1 MSTFD
6 AEQFRQAMRQLP
18 ALPKSQPPH
27 WDHWQG
33 VLRDWIL
40 DENNDPAD
48 FFRCPAVYHTMLVN
62 HWVEAIQ
69 YEFAQLPHEMRIQTF
84 MPELGHDYMDKVRS
98 RNLVHQLYHLHRW
111 QEVTGKKVKDLDEI
125 VEFGGGYGAMCLVAR
140 RLGFD
145 GRYIIFDLPEFTLL
159 QRFFLSNVNWWNIE
173 VIPKVHDKPTEFY
186 DNIDDLWNN
195 IYEPDLLIAC
205 YSLSEVSADLR
216 NSFLQ
221 SCKARAILIA
231 TQDRYGEYDLKK
243 EFSRY
248 FASCHGYSWWFK
260 KNRFIP
266 GDFYIIGKR
275 TRSKKDV

>member
-1 MSTFD
+1 MNANQLIAAYSLLPRIPSSDD
-6 AEQFRQAMRQLP
+6 AHSWLHRRTAMR
-18 ALPKSQPPH
+18 
-27 WDHWQG
+27 DH
-33 VLRDWIL
+33 VA
-40 DENNDPAD
+40 NNDLREFLRWSTIQATMYVGD
-48 FFRCPAVYHTMLVN
+48 GEIAVKEYFTLRIKDKERWDQAV
-62 HWVEAIQ
+62 Q
-69 YEFAQLPHEMRIQTF
+69 YNPIGSPHEMSMYPGID
-84 MPELGHDYMDKVRS
+84 P
-98 RNLVHQLYHLHRW
+98 NLAHQAYHLM
-111 QEVTGKKVKDLDEI
+111 QLEQAMAVKVDEIETI
-125 VEFGGGYGAMCLVAR
+125 VEFGGGYGAMCLICR
-140 RLGFD
+140 RLGFR
-145 GRYIIFDLPEFTLL
+145 GKYIIYDLPEMSLL
-159 QRFFLSNVNWWNIE
+159 QEDYLDQQGVKPADFISTDNDHQIE
-173 VIPKVHDKPTEFY
+173 PSGCDF
-186 DNIDDLWNN
+186 
-195 IYEPDLLIAC
+195 LIAC